1 MASFFVIFYML
12 AKFTQDLF
20 YGLGLFLKDPKLRP
34 ASHLTWEQ
42 GPVPWALLLF
52 NILDI
57 EDCFSG
63 LILSGNISEANYLDI
78 DFITTAINFLPIVF
92 KHFQMLLSLLLLY
105 DYNN

>member
-12 AKFTQDLF
+12 AKFTQGLF
-20 YGLGLFLKDPKLRP
+20 YGLGLFLKDPKLGS

-42 GPVPWALLLF
+42 GPVSWALLLF

-57 EDCFSG
+57 EDCCSG
-63 LILSGNISEANYLDI
+63 LILSGNISEANYFDI

-92 KHFQMLLSLLLLY
+92 KRFQMLLLLLLLY